1 MGRGSAHGSAYGS
14 APVDDDSPVEE
25 MSPVKAKKASKRAS
39 RAKKNDIKEK
49 EPPKDR
55 TKAEYIALCQAWCDR
70 MSMTEAQKHRP
81 IGRDC
86 SKAKKKSSA
95 SSHEGFSSFVDLKAD
110 KYLGIKSR
118 KWEKMQ
124 EQQDSYIQLKNQ
136 KLDIQEAVRKK
147 ATDLKREKLEI

>member
-14 APVDDDSPVEE
+14 APVDDDSLVEE

-39 RAKKNDIKEK
+39 RAKKNDIKKK

-55 TKAEYIALCQAWCDR
+55 TKAILKDQPG
-70 MSMTEAQKHRP
+70 H
-81 IGRDC
+81 DC

-95 SSHEGFSSFVDLKAD
+95 SSHKGFSSFVDLEAD
-110 KYLGIKSR
+110 KYLGIKST

-124 EQQDSYIQLKNQ
+124 EQQDSYIQLKNR

-147 ATDLKREKLEI
+147 AADLKREKLEI